1 MNLIG
6 PLTLSAREHAIRA
19 VLEARFSVGAFE
31 AVQRDSAARWA
42 SPRNEMARGIYGEAM
57 REKQRLAQVTD
68 QELVAEAV
76 AIGFT
81 GLVAPDEDRHGA

>member
-1 MNLIG
+1 MS
-6 PLTLSAREHAIRA
+6 TKLSLKARRHAITGII
-19 VLEARFSVGAFE
+19 EARFSVSAFE
-31 AVQRDSAARWA
+31 EVRRKDPRYWRSA
-42 SPRNEMARGIYGEAM
+42 RNDMARGIYGEAM

>member
-1 MNLIG
+1 MK
-6 PLTLSAREHAIRA
+6 TALSVRARRQAITTI
-19 VLEARFSVGAFE
+19 LEARFSVRAFE
-31 AVQRDSAARWA
+31 QVRRENPEFWRSA
-42 SPRNEMARGIYGEAM
+42 RNDMARGIYGEAM